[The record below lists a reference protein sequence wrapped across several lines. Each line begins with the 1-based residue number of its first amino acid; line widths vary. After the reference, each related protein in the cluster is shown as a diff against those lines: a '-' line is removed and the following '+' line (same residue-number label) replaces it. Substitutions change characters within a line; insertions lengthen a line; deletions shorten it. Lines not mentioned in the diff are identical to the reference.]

1 MEISI
6 YNQLKKKLH
15 RDVGFLQDEV
25 VELLYDIFPEII
37 FHGGTSIWR
46 CYKGNRFSEDL
57 DFYLL
62 REENIKQKLIFLLSK
77 KDLQLIKYKETE
89 NLIFSKI
96 TSNNI
101 IIQLEIRLLLKED
114 LIFKKSTPIEYR
126 KIDGS
131 TITVLSLTEKEL
143 LFEKAKAYHNRKLIR
158 DIYDVYFFSNFVSLT
173 IKEKK
178 ELEEIILNFKEP
190 IDSEN
195 LKAIVYKGAIPN
207 YSQMLDFIKKRYL

>member
-15 RDVGFLQDEV
+15 KDIGFLQDEV
-25 VELLYDIFPEII
+25 IELLYDVFPEII

-57 DFYLL
+57 DLYLL
-62 REENIKQKLIFLLSK
+62 KEENIKEKLTSLLSK
-77 KDLQLIKYKETE
+77 KGLQLIKYKETE

-96 TSNNI
+96 LLNNI
-101 IIQLEIRLLLKED
+101 IIQLEIRLLSKQD
-114 LIFKKSTPIEYR
+114 PIFKKISPVEYR

-131 TITVLSLTEKEL
+131 TITVLCLTEKEL
-143 LFEKAKAYHNRKLIR
+143 LFEKAKAYLNRRLIR
-158 DIYDVYFFSNFVSLT
+158 DIYDVYFFSNFVSLS
-173 IKEKK
+173 IEEKK
-178 ELEEIILNFKEP
+178 ELEDIVLNFKEP
-190 IDSEN
+190 IDPEN
-195 LKAIVYKGAIPN
+195 IKAIVYKGAIPN